1 MGYNFPM
8 RLYES
13 DPLWGEISL
22 NEPVLAELA
31 QSAPMQR
38 LKGIHQAGA
47 SFYLL
52 PEQRRNTRY
61 EHSLG
66 VMHLLALLGAPL
78 EEQVA
83 GLLHDVPH
91 TAFSHTVDI
100 VFPSDEHNYHEGF
113 QRQVILAS
121 GIPDIL
127 SRHDIPL
134 RAALEPDSYPL
145 LEQPLP
151 SLCADRID
159 YSLRD
164 MKTAGVI
171 TSKDAY
177 LFLSHLVATP
187 QGIVVNDVD
196 SARWYAELFA
206 EANALLWTGPDEAG
220 AYWALAGAIKRAY
233 EIGIFADADLF
244 MTDDEAMQKLRG
256 LDDPEVNAYL
266 HLLQPGTHFYE
277 VEGPGPF
284 FTTHM
289 KNRAVDPFVL
299 LPGSSQALRLSEAQ
313 EGHAEELYRASQ
325 PRSVAYKL
333 WSDSISPPL
342 EAQL

>member
-1 MGYNFPM
+1 MGYNFAM
-8 RLYES
+8 HSYES

-22 NEPVLAELA
+22 DEPVLAELA
-31 QSAPMQR
+31 HSAPMQR
-38 LKGIHQAGA
+38 LKGVHQAGA

-66 VMHLLALLGAPL
+66 VMHLLALLGASL
-78 EEQVA
+78 EEQAA

-91 TAFSHTVDI
+91 TAFSHTIDI
-100 VFPSDEHNYHEGF
+100 VFPSDEHNFHEGF

-121 GIPDIL
+121 DIPDIL

-134 RAALEPDSYPL
+134 QAALEPDSYPL

-151 SLCADRID
+151 SLCADRVD

-164 MKTAGVI
+164 MKTAGKI

-177 LFLSHLVATP
+177 IFLSHLVATAR
-187 QGIVVNDVD
+187 GIIVSDVD
-196 SARWYAELFA
+196 TARWYVALFE

-233 EIGIFADADLF
+233 EMGAFTDLDLF
-244 MTDDEAMQKLRG
+244 ATDDEAMQKLRG
-256 LDDPEVNAYL
+256 LDDPGVNAYL

-284 FTTHM
+284 FTTRM

-299 LPGSSQALRLSEAQ
+299 SPGSAQPLRLSEVPG
-313 EGHAEELYRASQ
+313 GHAGQLHSDPQ
-325 PRSVAYKL
+325 PRNVAYKL
-333 WSDSISPPL
+333 WSDSISPSL